1 MLQLLT
7 WRARLLFWGFFLL
20 LAAFLFLPLLWMGVT
35 SIKPEN
41 EVFVRLP
48 TLLPKAATWV
58 NYTNLF
64 SRSDMVDQLRNS
76 LITAGGG
83 ALLTVVLATYAAYS
97 FAKFRYRGRKPL
109 MFLMLSAQMF
119 PFTMML
125 ISLYPLL
132 QRAGLLN
139 THLGLIIA
147 YIILALPSGTYM
159 LYSYFVNIP
168 TEIIEAARADGA
180 GELFILHRIVLP
192 LAMPALV
199 TVGLYSF
206 MWAWND
212 LLFSLTLI
220 TKPELRTVGPGL
232 LLNYIGE
239 SKNDWGGAMAAS
251 IVSSLPVVIG
261 FAFLQRFFIQGLTAG
276 AVKS

>member
-132 QRAGLLN
+132 QWAGLLN

-220 TKPELRTVGPGL
+220 TQPELRTVGPGL

-239 SKNDWGGAMAAS
+239 SRSDWGGAMAAS

>member
-7 WRARLLFWGFFLL
+7 WRARLLFWGIFLL

-132 QRAGLLN
+132 QWAGLLN

-251 IVSSLPVVIG
+251 IVSSLPIVIG

>member
-1 MLQLLT
+1 MLQLFT
-7 WRARLLFWGFFLL
+7 WRARLIFWGIFLL

-48 TLLPKAATWV
+48 TLFPKVPTWV

-132 QRAGLLN
+132 QWAGLL
-139 THLGLIIA
+139 G
-147 YIILALPSGTYM
+147 
-159 LYSYFVNIP
+159 
-168 TEIIEAARADGA
+168 D
-180 GELFILHRIVLP
+180 
-192 LAMPALV
+192 
-199 TVGLYSF
+199 
-206 MWAWND
+206 
-212 LLFSLTLI
+212 
-220 TKPELRTVGPGL
+220 
-232 LLNYIGE
+232 
-239 SKNDWGGAMAAS
+239 
-251 IVSSLPVVIG
+251 
-261 FAFLQRFFIQGLTAG
+261 
-276 AVKS
+276 